1 MTHWKSDT
9 CSIVLSLLCSHYVI
23 SIYDL
28 LPVQAGG
35 GGGGVPADQEGL
47 PHHRPH
53 PRPGRQGAAQEA
65 RGHQGLVQHDQG
77 DHQAAI
83 DNM

>member
-1 MTHWKSDT
+1 MTQWKSDT
-9 CSIVLSLLCSHYVI
+9 CCIVLSSLYRHFVI

-28 LPVQAGG
+28 YPVQAGG

-77 DHQAAI
+77 DHQAAVDI
-83 DNM
+83 V